1 MSVSLTVPWHK
12 SYRDS
17 ATPTRVARLISQSSL
32 NLSFCDVVK
41 SSHLDDNPPSSSPMS
56 LGVKVA
62 QSLEDTGIARSL
74 LQVESAVFTALEF
87 IILTL
92 NVIQCHIGC
101 G

>member
-1 MSVSLTVPWHK
+1 
-12 SYRDS
+12 
-17 ATPTRVARLISQSSL
+17 
-32 NLSFCDVVK
+32 
-41 SSHLDDNPPSSSPMS
+41 MS

-74 LQVESAVFTALEF
+74 LQVEAAVFTALEF

>member
-1 MSVSLTVPWHK
+1 M
-12 SYRDS
+12 
-17 ATPTRVARLISQSSL
+17 ARLISQSSL

-41 SSHLDDNPPSSSPMS
+41 SSHLSGNPLASGPSC
-56 LGVKVA
+56 LGFDVA